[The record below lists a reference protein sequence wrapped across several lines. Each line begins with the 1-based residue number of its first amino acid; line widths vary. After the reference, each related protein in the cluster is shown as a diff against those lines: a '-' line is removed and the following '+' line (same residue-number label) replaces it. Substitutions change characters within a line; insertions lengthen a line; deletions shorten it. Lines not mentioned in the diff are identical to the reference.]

1 MDFGLLII
9 GDEILH
15 GTRVDAHFSAV
26 KSLLAERGLRL
37 KWVTYLAD
45 EPEQI
50 VASLQ
55 RSFAAG
61 EVVFVTGGIG
71 GTPDDHTRQ
80 AAATALNLSLVEH
93 PQAANLINEISLER
107 GDDLN
112 GALHKQRLQMAH
124 FPEGAQIIPNPFNRV
139 AGFSIR
145 EHYFVPGFPVMAH
158 PMLAWVLD
166 TYYADPSL
174 RARHEQISAQVFGL
188 QESQISPLM
197 VMVEQRFS
205 GVKTYSLP
213 TVGAQLKNGVSVNV
227 YQIEL
232 GVKASGA
239 ACEDLSL
246 AWQMLVQSVRD
257 IGGEIQL

>member
-26 KSLLAERGLRL
+26 KTLLAERGLRL

-50 VASLQ
+50 AASLQ

-80 AAATALNLSLVEH
+80 AAAAALGLPLVEH
-93 PQAANLINEISLER
+93 PEAAKLINQIGLER
-107 GDDLN
+107 GDDLDSP
-112 GALHKQRLQMAH
+112 LQKQRLQMAN
-124 FPEGAQIIPNPFNRV
+124 FPEGADIIPNPFNRI

-145 EHYFVPGFPVMAH
+145 AHYFVPGFPVMAH

-166 TYYADPSL
+166 TYYAEQSL
-174 RARHEQISAQVFGL
+174 RARHEHISAQVFGL

-197 VMVEQRFS
+197 VMIEQRFA

-213 TVGAQLKNGVSVNV
+213 TVGAQLKNGVSVKV

-232 GVKASGA
+232 GVKASGV
-239 ACEDLSL
+239 ACDDLSP
-246 AWQMLVQSVRD
+246 AWQTLVQAVRD
-257 IGGEIQL
+257 IGGEIEL